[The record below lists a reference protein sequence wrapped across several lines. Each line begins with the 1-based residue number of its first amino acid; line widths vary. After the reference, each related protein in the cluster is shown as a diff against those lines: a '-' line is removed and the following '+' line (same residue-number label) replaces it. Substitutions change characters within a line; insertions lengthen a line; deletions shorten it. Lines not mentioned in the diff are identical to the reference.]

1 MDKRSRRTA
10 ITADYVLDVI
20 KGTIERCQSGAD
32 YNPGAV
38 LKGAEL
44 LGRHLRLFASFAPTT
59 RCPSLR
65 QACPN
70 LSNGFPTRSEGSRVG
85 TECVITC
92 VFRWSPYP
100 KKTNN
105 PYTYERPTTDV

>member
-1 MDKRSRRTA
+1 MRISDWSSDVCSSDLRAGYSERTAEVQASRLLSNANVAEAVQAEMDKRSRRTA

-44 LGRHLRLFASFAPTT
+44 LGRQDRKSTRLNS
-59 RCPSLR
+59 SH
-65 QACPN
+65 
-70 LSNGFPTRSEGSRVG
+70 
-85 TECVITC
+85 
-92 VFRWSPYP
+92 
-100 KKTNN
+100 
-105 PYTYERPTTDV
+105 